1 MSRKITPE
9 MFERIIAVERIR
21 KATPTRK
28 QLAIEM
34 GVSKGL
40 VDQIASG
47 TKLYVPRD
55 TTTTTKL
62 QESLVELG
70 LAKS

>member
-9 MFERIIAVERIR
+9 MFERIIQVEKIR
-21 KATPTRK
+21 KATPTRR
-28 QLAIEM
+28 QLALEM

-40 VDQIASG
+40 IDKIASG
-47 TKLYVPRD
+47 TKLYVSEKR
-55 TTTTTKL
+55 TTKL
-62 QESLVELG
+62 YECLVELG